1 MGQFSPAYMGMDSG
15 DMEYPNGSELGEI
28 FAALESLKQELQMMK
43 EPMGTK
49 DNPARSCRDLW
60 LCHSDFPDGDYWID
74 PNGGCNKDAIQVE
87 CQMSNKGTTCLKP
100 TQDGAKQSR
109 WPKETAGAW
118 FSEYSKGFEINYN
131 VTDPQ
136 FKFLR
141 LLSSKAIQLKA
152 HNDDVV
158 SYAPDEQRFTVQDSC
173 ATGDK
178 NGRVEIYFDTRDVDI
193 LPIKDFRAF
202 DIGDKSKKF
211 GFTIEPVCFHG

>member
-1 MGQFSPAYMGMDSG
+1 
-15 DMEYPNGSELGEI
+15 
-28 FAALESLKQELQMMK
+28 
-43 EPMGTK
+43 
-49 DNPARSCRDLW
+49 
-60 LCHSDFPDGDYWID
+60 
-74 PNGGCNKDAIQVE
+74 
-87 CQMSNKGTTCLKP
+87 MSNVQQGHHLSQANTGRRQAEPLA
-100 TQDGAKQSR
+100 QGDRRRLVLRVLEGIRDQL
-109 WPKETAGAW
+109 
-118 FSEYSKGFEINYN
+118 N

-141 LLSSKAIQLKA
+141 LLSSKATQRFVYECSSSVGWFDEVSGNHDKAVQLKA